1 VRITNADANVVIE
14 IGAAASVQ
22 GELRADDGKPMSFKE
37 MMVTLQPFDER
48 GGSPS
53 SVIDEKGHFAVSNVL
68 PGRYSVTLATRDRDV
83 YLKEARCR
91 GQDVLAGWITM
102 NSGEV
107 VDDCSLKV
115 ARDAGRVVGIVKQ
128 DDKPAEGMAVV
139 LIPVE
144 FERRK
149 LARHVSLAQTD
160 ANGAFELRGVI
171 PGEYY
176 AFAVTPSDDAIYYQL
191 EFAERNRESATRV
204 SVKPGELLSVEL
216 KTAKIR

>member
-1 VRITNADANVVIE
+1 DANVVIE

-22 GELRADDGKPMSFKE
+22 GELRADDGKPMNFKE
-37 MMVTLQPFDER
+37 MMVSLQPLDER

-53 SVIDEKGHFAVSNVL
+53 GVIDEKGRFAVPNVL

-102 NSGEV
+102 NSAEV
-107 VDDCSLKV
+107 VDDCSLKA

-216 KTAKIR
+216 KTVKIR